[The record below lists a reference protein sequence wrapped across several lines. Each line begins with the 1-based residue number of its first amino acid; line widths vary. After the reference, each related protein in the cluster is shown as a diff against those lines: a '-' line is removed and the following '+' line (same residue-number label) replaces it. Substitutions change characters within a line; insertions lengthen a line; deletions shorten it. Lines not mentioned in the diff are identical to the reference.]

1 MKFNLKAVT
10 QLLLI
15 VTLSTTT
22 IACTDNS
29 EDLTVIPPANE
40 ESEVNQESDV
50 SQQSNTIEGTV
61 WNLVS
66 YNQQPILAESKIT
79 AEFAEGR
86 VNGSAGCNSYFADY
100 QLDDTQLNIETV
112 GSTKKA
118 CPDDFMEQETIYLN
132 LLDKAESAAVV
143 DNVLTI
149 NTSDGDLVF
158 EVEGRVKSFATLVQS
173 AC

>member
-1 MKFNLKAVT
+1 M
-10 QLLLI
+10 
-15 VTLSTTT
+15 LSSVA

-29 EDLTVIPPANE
+29 EDTIVIPPANE
-40 ESEVNQESDV
+40 ESEVNRESDV
-50 SQQSNTIEGTV
+50 TQQSNAIEGTV

-66 YNQQPILAESKIT
+66 YNEQPILAESEIN

-100 QLDDTQLNIETV
+100 QLEDTQLNIETI

-118 CPDDFMEQETIYLN
+118 CPDDLMKQETAYLN

-143 DNVLTI
+143 DNVLTV
-149 NTSDGDLVF
+149 NTPDGDLVF
-158 EVEGRVKSFATLVQS
+158 DTAVNSVGYNQ
-173 AC
+173 

>member
-1 MKFNLKAVT
+1 MKFNLKGVT

-15 VTLSTTT
+15 VTFSTIA

-29 EDLTVIPPANE
+29 EDSTVIPPANE
-40 ESEVNQESDV
+40 KSEVNQESDV
-50 SQQSNTIEGTV
+50 TQPNAIENTV

-66 YNQQPILAESKIT
+66 LTRQPILADSQIT

-100 QLDDTQLNIETV
+100 QLDDAQLNIETI

-118 CPDDFMEQETIYLN
+118 CPDDLMEQETTYLN
-132 LLDKAESAAVV
+132 LLDRAESAAVV
-143 DNVLTI
+143 NNVLTI
-149 NTSDGDLVF
+149 NTPDGNLVF
-158 EVEGRVKSFATLVQS
+158 EATLN
-173 AC
+173 

>member
-1 MKFNLKAVT
+1 M
-10 QLLLI
+10 
-15 VTLSTTT
+15 LSSVA

-29 EDLTVIPPANE
+29 NDPTVIPPANE
-40 ESEVNQESDV
+40 ESEVNTELDMP
-50 SQQSNTIEGTV
+50 NKANAIEGTV

-66 YNQQPILAESKIT
+66 YNQQPVLAESEIT

-100 QLDDTQLNIETV
+100 QLEDTQLNIETI

-118 CPDDFMEQETIYLN
+118 CPDDLMKQETAYLN

-158 EVEGRVKSFATLVQS
+158 DTAVNSVGNNQ
-173 AC
+173 